1 MKTLLESIL
10 GSSNA
15 GMRGVI
21 QQWIDNHKLQ
31 YCATIENGKYIK
43 FSKSLVVF
51 DYHIPGEL
59 QPFGGPLY
67 DINDN
72 KYIKFANDNDLV
84 LSLSLYNNII
94 GYSFLP
100 DKLGSLDIEDPIEIS
115 NVNVEIKHKFSIVH
129 DSFSPGLSIKPVE
142 IKNSRIVFS
151 DDNGLFEFDSDI
163 IKNFKQVEKNI
174 KNISYIEVNLLKGAY
189 NVNKYGKLL
198 YNIMQDNNIFA
209 FDIDYK
215 ANEPVY
221 DMLCK
226 AFTKK
231 IVDSV
236 KEINF
241 KIEDKQSSVLSF
253 INKGNHEYVIRYY
266 SKYDYVV
273 HKEKLNIL

>member
-10 GSSNA
+10 GSSNT
-15 GMRGVI
+15 GMQAAI

-31 YCATIENGKYIK
+31 DYTTIENGKYIK

-51 DYHIPGEL
+51 DYHIPSEL
-59 QPFGGPLY
+59 QPSGGPLY

-72 KYIKFANDNDLV
+72 RYIKFANDNDLT

-100 DKLGSLDIEDPIEIS
+100 DKLDNLDIEDPVEIS
-115 NVNVEIKHKFSIVH
+115 NVNVELRHKFSVVH

-142 IKNSRIVFS
+142 IKNSNIVFS
-151 DDNGLFEFDSDI
+151 GDNGLFEFDSNI
-163 IKNFKQVEKNI
+163 IKNFKQAAKNI
-174 KNISYIEVNLLKGAY
+174 KNISYIEVNLLRGSY
-189 NVNKYGKLL
+189 NANKYGKLL
-198 YNIMQDNNIFA
+198 YNIMHDNNIFD
-209 FDIDYK
+209 FGIDYK
-215 ANEPVY
+215 PAENTY
-221 DMLCK
+221 DILCK
-226 AFTKK
+226 VFTKE

-253 INKGNHEYVIRYY
+253 INKGNREYIIRYY
-266 SKYDYVV
+266 SKYDYMV
-273 HKEKLNIL
+273 HKEKLDIL